1 MAKALFNK
9 LATDRG
15 LAYHAESAGTEP
27 SDYVHSNVA
36 EAMAELGVD
45 ISRERPQLITND
57 MIENAE
63 RIFTMGCAVDSDA
76 CPAIFLT
83 DVVDWGLS
91 DPAGEPAARVCEIRE
106 EVAGLIER
114 LVDSLG

>member
-15 LAYHAESAGTEP
+15 LAYHAESAGTQP

-36 EAMAELGVD
+36 EAMAKIGVD

-63 RIFTMGCAVDSDA
+63 HIFTMGCAVDSDA
-76 CPAIFLT
+76 CPAIFLK

-91 DPAGEPAARVCEIRE
+91 DPAGEPAARVREIRE
-106 EVAGLIER
+106 EIAGLIER
-114 LVDSLG
+114 LADSLG